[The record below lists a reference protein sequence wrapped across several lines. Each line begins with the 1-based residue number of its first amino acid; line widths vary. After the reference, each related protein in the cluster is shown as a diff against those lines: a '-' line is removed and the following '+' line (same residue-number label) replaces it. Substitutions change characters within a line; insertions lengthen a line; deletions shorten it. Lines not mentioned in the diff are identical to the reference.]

1 MSNREDVIVTACI
14 LVSLAL
20 AVSAAPIA
28 ISGMVG
34 IACLVFI
41 AACYLVLLAMFVVA
55 YVGRGDG

>member
-1 MSNREDVIVTACI
+1 MRNREDAIVTVCI

-41 AACYLVLLAMFVVA
+41 AACYLVLLAMFFEM
-55 YVGRGDG
+55 YES